1 MANGPMDYELTL
13 RAFRVSVLL
22 GKRASVFAV
31 LSIVIGIG
39 IFAPGIAVF
48 PGPYLSSGSSRASFR
63 QSHSGIAVVQNC

>member
-1 MANGPMDYELTL
+1 MANGPMVYELTL
-13 RAFRVSVLL
+13 RAFRVLVLL

-31 LSIVIGIG
+31 LSIVIGI
-39 IFAPGIAVF
+39 FTPGIAVF